1 MEDKSII
8 IKKVKKVQGGGG
20 HGGSWKVAFAD
31 FMTGMMAFF
40 LLMWLVNMTTK
51 PQKEKLAHYFQEYSI
66 FGEGGA
72 GGTTEMISKDQAMPE
87 AAITITQSPVS
98 SDSANEGSTAGLE
111 RLKEKL
117 EQEVQQQLAELKDQV
132 RIEVFEGGV
141 KEDIMDKE
149 GNPMFPL
156 GSTALTASGQKI
168 LKVLCDNIRNTS
180 NRIEIEGHTD
190 AILYAKKE
198 FGNWE
203 LSTARASAARLE
215 VEKNGIP
222 PARLLRVSGY
232 AATEP
237 IIKDNPL
244 DPRNR
249 RISLRLYPEKNKPSA
264 PTQPGTQPQAQVQTQ
279 TQASPQQVTP
289 QVTPR
294 QVEPHVGPK
303 VTPQVGPQVSPQSAP
318 MVQPARMK

>member
-8 IKKVKKVQGGGG
+8 IKKVKKVQGAGA

-66 FGEGGA
+66 FAEGGA
-72 GGTTEMISKDQAMPE
+72 GGSAEMIATEQAQTEAQITVTQAPAAAGATTEG
-87 AAITITQSPVS
+87 
-98 SDSANEGSTAGLE
+98 EGTTAGLE
-111 RLKEKL
+111 RLKDQLQKEI
-117 EQEVQQQLAELKDQV
+117 EQRLADLKDQV
-132 RIEVFEGGV
+132 RIAVFEGGIKV
-141 KEDIMDKE
+141 DIMDKE

-156 GSTALTASGQKI
+156 GSTTLTESGQKI
-168 LKVLCDNIRNTS
+168 LKVLCDNIKNTS

-190 AILYAKKE
+190 AVTYAKKE

-203 LSTARASAARLE
+203 LSTSRASAARLE

-222 PARLLRVSGY
+222 SSRLLRVSGY

-237 IIKDNPL
+237 IIKENPF

-249 RISLRLYPEKNKPSA
+249 RISLRLYPDKTGTSPA
-264 PTQPGTQPQAQVQTQ
+264 QTQPQPPIQVQPPQ
-279 TQASPQQVTP
+279 PQAPAQAAPQVTP
-289 QVTPR
+289 Q
-294 QVEPHVGPK
+294 G
-303 VTPQVGPQVSPQSAP
+303 AP
-318 MVQPARMK
+318 LVQPARMK

>member
-8 IKKVKKVQGGGG
+8 IKKVKKVQGAGA

-66 FGEGGA
+66 FAEGGA
-72 GGTTEMISKDQAMPE
+72 GGSAEVIATEQAQTEAQITVTQAPAAAGATTEG
-87 AAITITQSPVS
+87 
-98 SDSANEGSTAGLE
+98 EGTTAGLE
-111 RLKEKL
+111 RLKDQLQKDI
-117 EQEVQQQLAELKDQV
+117 EQRLADLKDQV
-132 RIEVFEGGV
+132 RIAVFEGGIKV
-141 KEDIMDKE
+141 DIMDKE

-156 GSTALTASGQKI
+156 GSTTLTESGQKI
-168 LKVLCDNIRNTS
+168 LKVLCDNIKNTS

-190 AILYAKKE
+190 AVTYAKKE

-203 LSTARASAARLE
+203 LSTSRASAARLE

-222 PARLLRVSGY
+222 SSRLLRVSGY

-237 IIKDNPL
+237 IIKENPF

-249 RISLRLYPEKNKPSA
+249 RISLRLYPDKTGTPPA
-264 PTQPGTQPQAQVQTQ
+264 QTPPQPQTQVQPPQAQ
-279 TQASPQQVTP
+279 APAPAAPQVTP
-289 QVTPR
+289 Q
-294 QVEPHVGPK
+294 G
-303 VTPQVGPQVSPQSAP
+303 AP
-318 MVQPARMK
+318 LVQPARMK

>member
-8 IKKVKKVQGGGG
+8 IKKVKKVQGGGH

-72 GGTTEMISKDQAMPE
+72 GGKTEMISKDQAVPE
-87 AAITITQSPVS
+87 TAVTITTSPVS
-98 SDSANEGSTAGLE
+98 SDSEGEASSASLE
-111 RLKEKL
+111 HFKEQL
-117 EQEVQQQLAELKDQV
+117 QQEVEQQLADLKDQV
-132 RIEVFEGGV
+132 RIEVFQGGV
-141 KEDIMDKE
+141 KVDIMDKE

-156 GSTALTASGQKI
+156 ASTALTASGQKI
-168 LKVLCDNIRNTS
+168 LKVLCDNIKNTS

-190 AILYAKKE
+190 AITYAKKE

-215 VEKNGIP
+215 LERNGIP
-222 PARLLRVSGY
+222 PSRLLRVSGY

-237 IIKDNPL
+237 IIKENPY

-249 RISLRLYPEKNKPSA
+249 RISLRLYPDKKSTPPAQSQATPPKTPAQTPAQAPAQAAPPKAVPPPQSPSSQA
-264 PTQPGTQPQAQVQTQ
+264 P
-279 TQASPQQVTP
+279 P
-289 QVTPR
+289 QVYPPR
-294 QVEPHVGPK
+294 MQ
-303 VTPQVGPQVSPQSAP
+303 
-318 MVQPARMK
+318 

>member
-8 IKKVKKVQGGGG
+8 IKKVKKVQGAGA

-66 FGEGGA
+66 FAEGGA
-72 GGTTEMISKDQAMPE
+72 GGGAEMIAKEQAPTE
-87 AAITITQSPVS
+87 AQITVTQAPAAASGET
-98 SDSANEGSTAGLE
+98 EGEGTAAGLE
-111 RLKEKL
+111 HFKEQLQQEIEQRL
-117 EQEVQQQLAELKDQV
+117 ADLKDQV

-141 KEDIMDKE
+141 KVDIMDKE

-156 GSTALTASGQKI
+156 GSTTLTESGQKI

-190 AILYAKKE
+190 AVSYAKKE

-203 LSTARASAARLE
+203 LSTSRASAARLE
-215 VEKNGIP
+215 VEKNGIQP
-222 PARLLRVSGY
+222 TRLIRVSGY

-237 IIKDNPL
+237 IIKDNAF
-244 DPRNR
+244 DARNR
-249 RISLRLYPEKNKPSA
+249 RISLRLYPDKKGRSPA
-264 PTQPGTQPQAQVQTQ
+264 QTQPQPQAQVPTQ
-279 TQASPQQVTP
+279 VAPPIT
-289 QVTPR
+289 
-294 QVEPHVGPK
+294 
-303 VTPQVGPQVSPQSAP
+303 PQSAP
-318 MVQPARMK
+318 LVQPARMK

>member
-8 IKKVKKVQGGGG
+8 IKKVKKVQGGGH

-66 FGEGGA
+66 FAEGGA
-72 GGTTEMISKDQAMPE
+72 GGATEMIAKEQATTE
-87 AAITITQSPVS
+87 AQITITQAPAASG
-98 SDSANEGSTAGLE
+98 ATTEGEGSAAGLE
-111 RLKEKL
+111 RFKEQL
-117 EQEVQQQLAELKDQV
+117 QQEIEQRLAELKDQV

-141 KEDIMDKE
+141 KVDIMDKE

-156 GSTALTASGQKI
+156 GSTTLTESGQKI
-168 LKVLCDNIRNTS
+168 LKVLCDNIKNTT

-190 AILYAKKE
+190 AVSYAKKE

-203 LSTARASAARLE
+203 LSTSRASAARLE

-222 PARLLRVSGY
+222 PSRLLRVSGY

-237 IIKDNPL
+237 IIKDNPF

-249 RISLRLYPEKNKPSA
+249 RISLRLYPDKSGKSPA
-264 PTQPGTQPQAQVQTQ
+264 QTQPQVKPQPSQQQAPTPLTPQSVPQVQPT
-279 TQASPQQVTP
+279 
-289 QVTPR
+289 
-294 QVEPHVGPK
+294 
-303 VTPQVGPQVSPQSAP
+303 
-318 MVQPARMK
+318 RMK

>member
-8 IKKVKKVQGGGG
+8 IKKVKKVQGGGH

-51 PQKEKLAHYFQEYSI
+51 PQKEKLSHYFQEYSI

-72 GGTTEMISKDQAMPE
+72 GGKTEMISKDQAVPE
-87 AAITITQSPVS
+87 TAVTITQSPVS
-98 SDSANEGSTAGLE
+98 SDSTGESNSAALE
-111 RLKEKL
+111 NFKEQLQQEIEQRLTD
-117 EQEVQQQLAELKDQV
+117 LKDQV

-141 KEDIMDKE
+141 KVDIMDKE

-168 LKVLCDNIRNTS
+168 LKVLCDNIRNTT

-190 AILYAKKE
+190 AITYAKKE

-203 LSTARASAARLE
+203 LSTSRASAARLE

-222 PARLLRVSGY
+222 PSRLLRVSGY

-237 IIKDNPL
+237 IIKDNPF

-249 RISLRLYPEKNKPSA
+249 RISLRLYPEKKGQTSA
-264 PTQPGTQPQAQVQTQ
+264 QAQSQAQAPPPQATPPIV
-279 TQASPQQVTP
+279 PQTP
-289 QVTPR
+289 QV
-294 QVEPHVGPK
+294 V
-303 VTPQVGPQVSPQSAP
+303 PQVQP
-318 MVQPARMK
+318 MRMK

>member
-8 IKKVKKVQGGGG
+8 IKKVKKVQGGGH

-66 FGEGGA
+66 FAEGGA
-72 GGTTEMISKDQAMPE
+72 GGTTEMIATEQAATE
-87 AAITITQSPVS
+87 AQITVTQAPSASGGTTEGEASPAS
-98 SDSANEGSTAGLE
+98 LE
-111 RLKEKL
+111 HFKEQLQKEIEQRL
-117 EQEVQQQLAELKDQV
+117 ADLKDQV
-132 RIEVFEGGV
+132 RIEVFEGGIKV
-141 KEDIMDKE
+141 DIMDKE

-156 GSTALTASGQKI
+156 GSTTLTESGQKI

-190 AILYAKKE
+190 AVSYAKKE

-203 LSTARASAARLE
+203 LSTSRASAARLE

-222 PARLLRVSGY
+222 SNRLLRVSGY

-237 IIKDNPL
+237 IIKDNPF

-249 RISLRLYPEKNKPSA
+249 RISLRLYPEKQGKSPA
-264 PTQPGTQPQAQVQTQ
+264 QTPQQPQTQRPQPQLAPSQV
-279 TQASPQQVTP
+279 APPVTP
-289 QVTPR
+289 QA
-294 QVEPHVGPK
+294 
-303 VTPQVGPQVSPQSAP
+303 AP
-318 MVQPARMK
+318 LVQPTRMK

>member
-8 IKKVKKVQGGGG
+8 IKKVKKVQGAGA

-66 FGEGGA
+66 FAEGGA
-72 GGTTEMISKDQAMPE
+72 GGSAEVIATEQAQTEAQITVTQAPAAAGATTEG
-87 AAITITQSPVS
+87 
-98 SDSANEGSTAGLE
+98 EGTTAGLE
-111 RLKEKL
+111 RLKDQLQKDI
-117 EQEVQQQLAELKDQV
+117 EQRLADLKDQV
-132 RIEVFEGGV
+132 RIAVFEGGIKV
-141 KEDIMDKE
+141 DIMDKE

-156 GSTALTASGQKI
+156 GSTTLTESGQKI
-168 LKVLCDNIRNTS
+168 LKVLCDNIKNTS

-190 AILYAKKE
+190 AVTYAKKE

-203 LSTARASAARLE
+203 LSTSRASAARLE

-222 PARLLRVSGY
+222 SSRLLRVSGY

-237 IIKDNPL
+237 IIKENPF

-249 RISLRLYPEKNKPSA
+249 RISLRLYPDKTGTPPA
-264 PTQPGTQPQAQVQTQ
+264 QTQPQPPVQVQPP
-279 TQASPQQVTP
+279 QAQAPAP
-289 QVTPR
+289 AA
-294 QVEPHVGPK
+294 PK
-303 VTPQVGPQVSPQSAP
+303 VTPQGAP
-318 MVQPARMK
+318 LVQPARMK

>member
-40 LLMWLVNMTTK
+40 LLMWLVNMATK

-66 FGEGGA
+66 FAEGGA
-72 GGTTEMISKDQAMPE
+72 GGSAEMIATEQAQTEAQITVTQAPAAAGATTEG
-87 AAITITQSPVS
+87 
-98 SDSANEGSTAGLE
+98 EGTAAGLE
-111 RLKEKL
+111 RLKDQLQKEI
-117 EQEVQQQLAELKDQV
+117 EQRLADLKDQV
-132 RIEVFEGGV
+132 HIEVFEGGV
-141 KEDIMDKE
+141 KVDIMDKE

-156 GSTALTASGQKI
+156 GSTTLTESGQKI
-168 LKVLCDNIRNTS
+168 LKVLCDNIKNTS

-190 AILYAKKE
+190 AVTYAKKE

-203 LSTARASAARLE
+203 LSTSRASAARLE

-222 PARLLRVSGY
+222 SNRLLRVSGY

-237 IIKDNPL
+237 IIKENPF

-249 RISLRLYPEKNKPSA
+249 RISLRLYPDKTGKSP
-264 PTQPGTQPQAQVQTQ
+264 TQ
-279 TQASPQQVTP
+279 TQAQPQTQIPPQPQQAPAQVAPPP
-289 QVTPR
+289 Q
-294 QVEPHVGPK
+294 
-303 VTPQVGPQVSPQSAP
+303 AP
-318 MVQPARMK
+318 TLVHPTRMK

>member
-8 IKKVKKVQGGGG
+8 IKKVKKVQGGGH

-66 FGEGGA
+66 FSEGGA
-72 GGTTEMISKDQAMPE
+72 GGKTEVISPDVKVPE
-87 AAITITQSPVS
+87 TAISITNTPVS
-98 SDSANEGSTAGLE
+98 SDSEGSAAGLE
-111 RLKEKL
+111 RFKEQLQKDI
-117 EQEVQQQLAELKDQV
+117 EQRLADVKDQV
-132 RIEVFEGGV
+132 HIEVVEGGIKV
-141 KEDIMDKE
+141 DIMDKE

-156 GSTALTASGQKI
+156 GSTTMTASGQRI
-168 LKVLCDNIRNTS
+168 LKVLCDDIKNTS

-190 AILYAKKE
+190 AVSYATKG

-203 LSTARASAARLE
+203 LSTARASAARFE
-215 VEKNGIP
+215 VEKDGIP
-222 PARLLRVSGY
+222 PSRLLRVSGY

-237 IIKDNPL
+237 IIKDNPY

-249 RISLRLYPEKNKPSA
+249 RISLRLYPEKKSASPAQTQPQPNQQA
-264 PTQPGTQPQAQVQTQ
+264 PTQPAPR
-279 TQASPQQVTP
+279 VTP
-289 QVTPR
+289 QT
-294 QVEPHVGPK
+294 
-303 VTPQVGPQVSPQSAP
+303 AP
-318 MVQPARMK
+318 LPLVQPTQMK

>member
-8 IKKVKKVQGGGG
+8 IKKVKKVQGGGA

-51 PQKEKLAHYFQEYSI
+51 PQKEQLAKYFQEYSL
-66 FGEGGA
+66 FAEGGA
-72 GGTTEMISKDQAMPE
+72 GGSAEMIAKEQAATE
-87 AAITITQSPVS
+87 AQIAVTQAPAAAGETAESEA
-98 SDSANEGSTAGLE
+98 SAAGLE
-111 RLKEKL
+111 RFKEQL
-117 EQEVQQQLAELKDQV
+117 QQEIEQRLADLKDQV
-132 RIEVFEGGV
+132 RIAVFEGGV
-141 KEDIMDKE
+141 KVDIMDKE

-156 GSTALTASGQKI
+156 GSTTLTESGQKI
-168 LKVLCDNIRNTS
+168 LKVLCDNIKNTS

-190 AILYAKKE
+190 AVTYAKKE

-203 LSTARASAARLE
+203 LSTSRASAARLE

-222 PARLLRVSGY
+222 SSRLLRVSGY

-237 IIKDNPL
+237 IIKENPF

-249 RISLRLYPEKNKPSA
+249 RISLRLYPDKTGKSPV
-264 PTQPGTQPQAQVQTQ
+264 QPQAQQPQPPPQQTAPAQ
-279 TQASPQQVTP
+279 VAPQVTP
-289 QVTPR
+289 Q
-294 QVEPHVGPK
+294 G
-303 VTPQVGPQVSPQSAP
+303 AP
-318 MVQPARMK
+318 LVHPARMK

>member
-40 LLMWLVNMTTK
+40 LLMWLVNMT
-51 PQKEKLAHYFQEYSI
+51 PQPKKEELARYFQEYSL
-66 FGEGGA
+66 FTEGGA
-72 GGTTEMISKDQAMPE
+72 GGGKEIISMEQPVPTAQVSLIQTE
-87 AAITITQSPVS
+87 S
-98 SDSANEGSTAGLE
+98 SSGAGDGEGSAAGLE
-111 RLKEKL
+111 RFKEQLQQDIEHRLADLKE
-117 EQEVQQQLAELKDQV
+117 QV
-132 RIEVFEGGV
+132 SIQVVEGGV
-141 KEDIMDKE
+141 KVDIMDKE

-156 GSTALTASGQKI
+156 GSTALTDSGQRI
-168 LKVLCDNIRNTS
+168 LKVLCDNIKNTS

-190 AILYAKKE
+190 AVKFSNRE

-203 LSTARASAARLE
+203 LSTARASAARVE

-222 PARLLRVSGY
+222 SSRLLRVSGY

-237 IIKDNPL
+237 IIKEDPF

-249 RISLRLYPEKNKPSA
+249 RISLRLFPEKKGTSPAQPQS
-264 PTQPGTQPQAQVQTQ
+264 PPQTQVQPQPQAAPVQV
-279 TQASPQQVTP
+279 A
-289 QVTPR
+289 
-294 QVEPHVGPK
+294 PK
-303 VTPQVGPQVSPQSAP
+303 VGPQTPPQ
-318 MVQPARMK
+318 VYPARMK

>member
-8 IKKVKKVQGGGG
+8 IKKVKKVQGGGH

-66 FGEGGA
+66 FSEGGA
-72 GGTTEMISKDQAMPE
+72 GGATEMISKEQATTE
-87 AAITITQSPVS
+87 AQIAVTQAP
-98 SDSANEGSTAGLE
+98 AAAGATAEGEGTAAGLE
-111 RLKEKL
+111 RLKDQLQQEI
-117 EQEVQQQLAELKDQV
+117 EQRLADLKDQV

-141 KEDIMDKE
+141 KVDIMDKE

-156 GSTALTASGQKI
+156 GSTTLTESGQKI
-168 LKVLCDNIRNTS
+168 LKVLCDNIKNTS

-190 AILYAKKE
+190 AVSYAKKE

-215 VEKNGIP
+215 IEKNGIP
-222 PARLLRVSGY
+222 PSRLLRVSGY

-237 IIKDNPL
+237 IIKDNPF

-249 RISLRLYPEKNKPSA
+249 RISLRLYPEKQGAA
-264 PTQPGTQPQAQVQTQ
+264 PAQTPQPKAQVPPQPAPQPAPAQIAPQAV
-279 TQASPQQVTP
+279 PL
-289 QVTPR
+289 
-294 QVEPHVGPK
+294 
-303 VTPQVGPQVSPQSAP
+303 
-318 MVQPARMK
+318 VQPTRMK

>member
-8 IKKVKKVQGGGG
+8 IKKVKKVQGGGH

-40 LLMWLVNMTTK
+40 LLMWLVNMTTQ

-66 FGEGGA
+66 FAEGGA
-72 GGTTEMISKDQAMPE
+72 GGSAEMIATEQAQTEAQITVTQAPAAAGATTEG
-87 AAITITQSPVS
+87 
-98 SDSANEGSTAGLE
+98 EGTAAGLE
-111 RLKEKL
+111 RLKDQLQKEI
-117 EQEVQQQLAELKDQV
+117 EQRLAELKDQV
-132 RIEVFEGGV
+132 RIEVVEGGV
-141 KEDIMDKE
+141 KVDIMDKE

-156 GSTALTASGQKI
+156 GSTTLTESGQKI
-168 LKVLCDNIRNTS
+168 LKVLCDNIKNTT

-190 AILYAKKE
+190 AVSYANKE

-203 LSTARASAARLE
+203 LSTSRASAARLE

-222 PARLLRVSGY
+222 PSRLLRVSGY

-237 IIKDNPL
+237 IIKDNPF

-249 RISLRLYPEKNKPSA
+249 RISLRLYPDKSGKSPA
-264 PTQPGTQPQAQVQTQ
+264 QPPPQPQAPAPPQPAAQPAPS
-279 TQASPQQVTP
+279 QA
-289 QVTPR
+289 
-294 QVEPHVGPK
+294 
-303 VTPQVGPQVSPQSAP
+303 AP
-318 MVQPARMK
+318 SQAAPLVHPARMK

>member
-8 IKKVKKVQGGGG
+8 IKKVKKVSGGGH

-40 LLMWLVNMTTK
+40 LLMWLVNMT
-51 PQKEKLAHYFQEYSI
+51 PQQKKEELARHFKEYSLFAEGGSGGGKTMI
-66 FGEGGA
+66 ATEQVPSEAQITVTQAPAASGETEGEGTA
-72 GGTTEMISKDQAMPE
+72 
-87 AAITITQSPVS
+87 
-98 SDSANEGSTAGLE
+98 AGLE
-111 RLKEKL
+111 HFKEQLQQEIEQRL
-117 EQEVQQQLAELKDQV
+117 ADLKDQV

-141 KEDIMDKE
+141 KVDIMDKE

-156 GSTALTASGQKI
+156 GSTTLTESGQKI

-190 AILYAKKE
+190 AVSYAKKE

-203 LSTARASAARLE
+203 LSTSRASAARLE

-222 PARLLRVSGY
+222 PSRLLRVSGY

-237 IIKDNPL
+237 IIKDNPF

-249 RISLRLYPEKNKPSA
+249 RISLRLYPDKKGRSPVQASTPA
-264 PTQPGTQPQAQVQTQ
+264 PPQPAKPQA
-279 TQASPQQVTP
+279 APQVTP
-289 QVTPR
+289 Q
-294 QVEPHVGPK
+294 G
-303 VTPQVGPQVSPQSAP
+303 AP
-318 MVQPARMK
+318 LVQPTRMK

>member
-8 IKKVKKVQGGGG
+8 IKKVKKVSAGA

-40 LLMWLVNMTTK
+40 LLMWLVNMT
-51 PQKEKLAHYFQEYSI
+51 PQKKKEELARHFKEYSI
-66 FGEGGA
+66 FAEGGA
-72 GGTTEMISKDQAMPE
+72 GSGAEMIAKEQVASEAQITVTQAPAATGEIEGE
-87 AAITITQSPVS
+87 AS
-98 SDSANEGSTAGLE
+98 SAGLE
-111 RLKEKL
+111 RFKEQLQQEIEQKL
-117 EQEVQQQLAELKDQV
+117 ADLKDQV

-141 KEDIMDKE
+141 KVDIMDKE

-156 GSTALTASGQKI
+156 GSTVLTESGQKI
-168 LKVLCDNIRNTS
+168 LKVLCDNIKNTS

-190 AILYAKKE
+190 AVSYAKKE

-203 LSTARASAARLE
+203 LSTSRASAARVE

-222 PARLLRVSGY
+222 SSRLLRVSGY

-237 IIKDNPL
+237 IIKDNPF

-249 RISLRLYPEKNKPSA
+249 RISLRLYPEKHKSPA
-264 PTQPGTQPQAQVQTQ
+264 QAQSQSQAQPVQTQ
-279 TQASPQQVTP
+279 PRPPAQVAPKTPPQAAP
-289 QVTPR
+289 QVHP
-294 QVEPHVGPK
+294 
-303 VTPQVGPQVSPQSAP
+303 AP
-318 MVQPARMK
+318 MK

>member
-8 IKKVKKVQGGGG
+8 IKKVKKVQGGGH

-51 PQKEKLAHYFQEYSI
+51 PQKEKLSHYFQEYSI
-66 FGEGGA
+66 FAEGGA
-72 GGTTEMISKDQAMPE
+72 GGSTEMIAKEQATTE
-87 AAITITQSPVS
+87 AQITVTQAPAASGKET
-98 SDSANEGSTAGLE
+98 EGEETAAGLE
-111 RLKEKL
+111 RFKEQL
-117 EQEVQQQLAELKDQV
+117 QQEIEQRLTDLKDQV
-132 RIEVFEGGV
+132 RIEVFDGGV
-141 KEDIMDKE
+141 KVDIMDKE

-156 GSTALTASGQKI
+156 GSTTLTESGQKI
-168 LKVLCDNIRNTS
+168 LKVLCDKIKTTS

-190 AILYAKKE
+190 AITYAKKD

-222 PARLLRVSGY
+222 PSRLRRVSGY

-237 IIKDNPL
+237 IIKDNPF

-249 RISLRLYPEKNKPSA
+249 RISLRLYPDKQGGKPPASAQAPAPA
-264 PTQPGTQPQAQVQTQ
+264 PTPAPVPVKPQAPSSQT
-279 TQASPQQVTP
+279 PP
-289 QVTPR
+289 QVHPPR
-294 QVEPHVGPK
+294 MQ
-303 VTPQVGPQVSPQSAP
+303 
-318 MVQPARMK
+318 

>member
-8 IKKVKKVQGGGG
+8 IKKVKKVQGGGH

-72 GGTTEMISKDQAMPE
+72 GGTTEMISKDQAVPE
-87 AAITITQSPVS
+87 TAVTITQSPVS
-98 SDSANEGSTAGLE
+98 ADSEGTENTAGLE
-111 RLKEKL
+111 RLKDQLQQEI
-117 EQEVQQQLAELKDQV
+117 EQRLADVKDQV
-132 RIEVFEGGV
+132 RVEVFGGGV
-141 KEDIMDKE
+141 KVDIMDKQ

-156 GSTALTASGQKI
+156 GSTSLTESGRKI
-168 LKVLCDNIRNTS
+168 IKVLCDNIKTTS
-180 NRIEIEGHTD
+180 NRVEIEGHTD
-190 AILYAKKE
+190 AVTYAKKE

-215 VEKNGIP
+215 LERNGIP

-237 IIKDNPL
+237 IIKENPF

-249 RISLRLYPEKNKPSA
+249 RISLRLYPEKNDKPSPPA
-264 PTQPGTQPQAQVQTQ
+264 KPQPKAQPEPARQQTP
-279 TQASPQQVTP
+279 AQVTP
-289 QVTPR
+289 SAA
-294 QVEPHVGPK
+294 
-303 VTPQVGPQVSPQSAP
+303 PQVHPL
-318 MVQPARMK
+318 RMK

>member
-1 MEDKSII
+1 VEDKSII
-8 IKKVKKVQGGGG
+8 IKKVKKVSAGA

-66 FGEGGA
+66 FAEGGA
-72 GGTTEMISKDQAMPE
+72 GGGAEMIAKEQVETATQVS
-87 AAITITQSPVS
+87 ITQTPATSGEIEGEAS
-98 SDSANEGSTAGLE
+98 SAGLE
-111 RLKEKL
+111 RFKEQLQQEIEQKL
-117 EQEVQQQLAELKDQV
+117 ADLKDQV

-141 KEDIMDKE
+141 KVDIMDKE

-156 GSTALTASGQKI
+156 GSTVLTESGQKI
-168 LKVLCDNIRNTS
+168 LKVLCDNIKNTS

-190 AILYAKKE
+190 AVSYAKKE

-203 LSTARASAARLE
+203 LSTSRASAARVE

-222 PARLLRVSGY
+222 SSRLLRVSGY

-237 IIKDNPL
+237 IIKDNPF

-249 RISLRLYPEKNKPSA
+249 RISLRLYPEKHKSPVQA
-264 PTQPGTQPQAQVQTQ
+264 QPQPQAQPVQTQ
-279 TQASPQQVTP
+279 PRPPAQVAPKTPPQAAP
-289 QVTPR
+289 QVHP
-294 QVEPHVGPK
+294 
-303 VTPQVGPQVSPQSAP
+303 AP
-318 MVQPARMK
+318 MK

>member
-8 IKKVKKVQGGGG
+8 IKKVKKVSGGGG

-66 FGEGGA
+66 FAEGGA

-87 AAITITQSPVS
+87 TAVTLTNTPVS
-98 SDSANEGSTAGLE
+98 TDSDNEGSAAGLE
-111 RLKEKL
+111 RFKEQL
-117 EQEVQQQLAELKDQV
+117 QHEIEQRLADLKDQV

-141 KEDIMDKE
+141 KVDIMDKE

-156 GSTALTASGQKI
+156 GSTTLTESGQKI
-168 LKVLCDNIRNTS
+168 LKVLCDNIRTTT

-190 AILYAKKE
+190 AVSYAKKE

-215 VEKNGIP
+215 IEKNGIP
-222 PARLLRVSGY
+222 PTRLLRVSGY

-237 IIKDNPL
+237 IIKDNPF

-249 RISLRLYPEKNKPSA
+249 RISLRLYPEKKTKTPA
-264 PTQPGTQPQAQVQTQ
+264 QGQPQPQTQVQPQTVPPQAQTPVQV
-279 TQASPQQVTP
+279 A
-289 QVTPR
+289 
-294 QVEPHVGPK
+294 PK
-303 VTPQVGPQVSPQSAP
+303 VGPQALPQVAP
-318 MVQPARMK
+318 PRMK

>member
-8 IKKVKKVQGGGG
+8 IKKIKKVQGGGH

-40 LLMWLVNMTTK
+40 LLMWLVNMTTQ

-66 FGEGGA
+66 FAEGGA
-72 GGTTEMISKDQAMPE
+72 GGSAEMIATEQAQTEAQITVTQAPAAAGATTEG
-87 AAITITQSPVS
+87 
-98 SDSANEGSTAGLE
+98 EGTAAGLE
-111 RLKEKL
+111 RLKDQLQKEI
-117 EQEVQQQLAELKDQV
+117 EQRLAELKDQV
-132 RIEVFEGGV
+132 RIEVVEGGV
-141 KEDIMDKE
+141 KVDIMDKE

-156 GSTALTASGQKI
+156 GSTTLTESGQKI
-168 LKVLCDNIRNTS
+168 LKVLCDNIKNTT

-190 AILYAKKE
+190 AVSYANKE

-203 LSTARASAARLE
+203 LSTSRASAARLE

-222 PARLLRVSGY
+222 PSRLLRVSGY

-237 IIKDNPL
+237 IIKDNPF

-249 RISLRLYPEKNKPSA
+249 RISLRLYPDKSGKSPA
-264 PTQPGTQPQAQVQTQ
+264 QPPPQPQAPAPPQPAAQPAPS
-279 TQASPQQVTP
+279 QA
-289 QVTPR
+289 
-294 QVEPHVGPK
+294 
-303 VTPQVGPQVSPQSAP
+303 AP
-318 MVQPARMK
+318 LVHPARMK

>member
-8 IKKVKKVQGGGG
+8 IKKVKKVQGGGH

-66 FGEGGA
+66 FAEGGA
-72 GGTTEMISKDQAMPE
+72 GGSAEVIATEQAQTEAQITVTQAPAAAGATTEG
-87 AAITITQSPVS
+87 
-98 SDSANEGSTAGLE
+98 EGTTAGLE
-111 RLKEKL
+111 RLKDQLQQEI
-117 EQEVQQQLAELKDQV
+117 EQRLADLKDQV

-141 KEDIMDKE
+141 KVDIMDKE

-156 GSTALTASGQKI
+156 GSTTLTESGQKI
-168 LKVLCDNIRNTS
+168 LKVLCDNIKNTT

-190 AILYAKKE
+190 AVSYAKKE

-203 LSTARASAARLE
+203 LSTSRASAARLE
-215 VEKNGIP
+215 VEKNGILP
-222 PARLLRVSGY
+222 SRLLRVSGY

-237 IIKDNPL
+237 IIKDNPF

-249 RISLRLYPEKNKPSA
+249 RISLRLYPDKSGKSPAQTPTPA
-264 PTQPGTQPQAQVQTQ
+264 PPQPAKPQAPA
-279 TQASPQQVTP
+279 QAAPQVTP
-289 QVTPR
+289 Q
-294 QVEPHVGPK
+294 G
-303 VTPQVGPQVSPQSAP
+303 AP
-318 MVQPARMK
+318 LVHPTRMK

>member
-8 IKKVKKVQGGGG
+8 IKKVKKVQGAGA

-66 FGEGGA
+66 FAEGGA
-72 GGTTEMISKDQAMPE
+72 GGSAEMIATEQAQTEAQITVTQAPAAAGATTEG
-87 AAITITQSPVS
+87 
-98 SDSANEGSTAGLE
+98 EGTTAGLE
-111 RLKEKL
+111 RLKDQLQKEI
-117 EQEVQQQLAELKDQV
+117 EQRLADLKDQV
-132 RIEVFEGGV
+132 RIAVFEGGIKV
-141 KEDIMDKE
+141 DIMDKE

-156 GSTALTASGQKI
+156 GSTTLTESGQKI
-168 LKVLCDNIRNTS
+168 LKVLCDNIKNTS

-190 AILYAKKE
+190 AVTYAKKE

-203 LSTARASAARLE
+203 LSTSRASAARLE

-222 PARLLRVSGY
+222 SSRLLRVSGY

-237 IIKDNPL
+237 IIKENPF

-249 RISLRLYPEKNKPSA
+249 RISLRLYPDKTGTSPA
-264 PTQPGTQPQAQVQTQ
+264 QTQPQPPIQVQPPQ
-279 TQASPQQVTP
+279 PQAPAPAAPQVTP
-289 QVTPR
+289 Q
-294 QVEPHVGPK
+294 G
-303 VTPQVGPQVSPQSAP
+303 AP
-318 MVQPARMK
+318 LVQPARMK

>member
-66 FGEGGA
+66 FSEGGA
-72 GGTTEMISKDQAMPE
+72 GTSSMISTDE
-87 AAITITQSPVS
+87 AQTAAQIAVTQTPVPS
-98 SDSANEGSTAGLE
+98 GETEGEGSAAGLE
-111 RLKEKL
+111 KFREQLQKEIEQRL
-117 EQEVQQQLAELKDQV
+117 ADLKDQV
-132 RIEVFEGGV
+132 HIEVVQGGV
-141 KEDIMDKE
+141 KVDIMDKE

-156 GSTALTASGQKI
+156 GSTALTESGQKI
-168 LKVLCDNIRNTS
+168 LKVLCDNIKNTS

-190 AILYAKKE
+190 AVSYANKE
-198 FGNWE
+198 FGNWD
-203 LSTARASAARLE
+203 LSTARATAARLE
-215 VEKNGIP
+215 IEKDGIP
-222 PARLLRVSGY
+222 SSRLIRVSGY

-237 IIKDNPL
+237 IIKENPF

-249 RISLRLYPEKNKPSA
+249 RISLRLYPEKKIATQNQ
-264 PTQPGTQPQAQVQTQ
+264 TQPS
-279 TQASPQQVTP
+279 SPQVPPQPAPKTSP
-289 QVTPR
+289 QV
-294 QVEPHVGPK
+294 
-303 VTPQVGPQVSPQSAP
+303 AP
-318 MVQPARMK
+318 LVHPARMK

>member
-40 LLMWLVNMTTK
+40 LLMWLVNMATK

-66 FGEGGA
+66 FAEGGA
-72 GGTTEMISKDQAMPE
+72 GGSAEMIATEQAQTEAQITVTQAPAAAGATTEG
-87 AAITITQSPVS
+87 
-98 SDSANEGSTAGLE
+98 EGTAAGLE
-111 RLKEKL
+111 RLKDQLQKEI
-117 EQEVQQQLAELKDQV
+117 EQRLADLKDQV
-132 RIEVFEGGV
+132 HIEVFEGGV
-141 KEDIMDKE
+141 KVDIMDKE

-156 GSTALTASGQKI
+156 GSTTLTESGQKI
-168 LKVLCDNIRNTS
+168 LKVLCDNIKNTS

-190 AILYAKKE
+190 AVTYAKKE

-222 PARLLRVSGY
+222 SSRLLRVSGY
-232 AATEP
+232 AATQP
-237 IIKDNPL
+237 IIKENPF

-249 RISLRLYPEKNKPSA
+249 RISLRLYPEKQGQSPA
-264 PTQPGTQPQAQVQTQ
+264 QTQPQTPVPPKPPQQAPAQV
-279 TQASPQQVTP
+279 APQITP
-289 QVTPR
+289 Q
-294 QVEPHVGPK
+294 
-303 VTPQVGPQVSPQSAP
+303 AP
-318 MVQPARMK
+318 PLVHPARMK

>member
-8 IKKVKKVQGGGG
+8 IKKVKKVQGAGA

-66 FGEGGA
+66 FAEGGA
-72 GGTTEMISKDQAMPE
+72 GGSAEVIATEQAQTEAQITVTQAPAAAGATTEG
-87 AAITITQSPVS
+87 
-98 SDSANEGSTAGLE
+98 EGTTAGLE
-111 RLKEKL
+111 RLKDQLQKEI
-117 EQEVQQQLAELKDQV
+117 EQRLADLKDQV
-132 RIEVFEGGV
+132 RIAVFEGGIKV
-141 KEDIMDKE
+141 DIMDKE

-156 GSTALTASGQKI
+156 GSTTLTESGQKI
-168 LKVLCDNIRNTS
+168 LKVLCDNIRSTS

-190 AILYAKKE
+190 AVSYAKKE

-203 LSTARASAARLE
+203 LSTSRASAARLE

-222 PARLLRVSGY
+222 PSRLLRVSGY

-237 IIKDNPL
+237 IIKDNPF

-249 RISLRLYPEKNKPSA
+249 RISLRLYPDKSGKSPAQTQVVPQPPQQQAPAQAAPPS
-264 PTQPGTQPQAQVQTQ
+264 TPQA
-279 TQASPQQVTP
+279 APQ
-289 QVTPR
+289 
-294 QVEPHVGPK
+294 
-303 VTPQVGPQVSPQSAP
+303 
-318 MVQPARMK
+318 VQPARMK

>member
-8 IKKVKKVQGGGG
+8 IKKVKKVQGGGH

-72 GGTTEMISKDQAMPE
+72 GGKTEMISKDQALPE
-87 AAITITQSPVS
+87 TAVTITNTPVS
-98 SDSANEGSTAGLE
+98 SDAEGEASAAS
-111 RLKEKL
+111 L
-117 EQEVQQQLAELKDQV
+117 EQFKEQLQQEVEQQLAELKDQV
-132 RIEVFEGGV
+132 RIEVFGGGV
-141 KEDIMDKE
+141 KVDIMDKE

-156 GSTALTASGQKI
+156 ASTALTASGQKI
-168 LKVLCDNIRNTS
+168 LKVLCDNIKTTS
-180 NRIEIEGHTD
+180 NLIEIEGHTD
-190 AILYAKKE
+190 AITYAKRE

-215 VEKNGIP
+215 LEKNGIP
-222 PARLLRVSGY
+222 PNRLLRVSGY
-232 AATEP
+232 AATVP
-237 IIKDNPL
+237 IIKENPY

-249 RISLRLYPEKNKPSA
+249 RISLRLYPDKKGAP
-264 PTQPGTQPQAQVQTQ
+264 PTQPQVKPQPPPPSQTAPQTPQSVPQVQ
-279 TQASPQQVTP
+279 
-289 QVTPR
+289 PR
-294 QVEPHVGPK
+294 RLE
-303 VTPQVGPQVSPQSAP
+303 
-318 MVQPARMK
+318 

>member
-1 MEDKSII
+1 MEDKNII
-8 IKKVKKVQGGGG
+8 IRKVKKVQGGGH

-66 FGEGGA
+66 FEEGGK
-72 GGTTEMISKDQAMPE
+72 GGGKELISTEQE
-87 AAITITQSPVS
+87 AATQITVTQTPPPSADTEGEASP
-98 SDSANEGSTAGLE
+98 AGLE
-111 RLKEKL
+111 QFKNKL
-117 EQEVQQQLAELKDQV
+117 EQEIEQRLADLKDQV
-132 RIEVFEGGV
+132 HIEVVEGGV
-141 KEDIMDKE
+141 KVDIMDKE

-156 GSTALTASGQKI
+156 GSTVLTESGQKI

-190 AILYAKKE
+190 AVSYAKKE

-203 LSTARASAARLE
+203 LSTARASAARVE

-222 PARLLRVSGY
+222 PSRLLRVSGY

-237 IIKDNPL
+237 IIKDNPF

-249 RISLRLYPEKNKPSA
+249 RISLRLYPEKKGASPA
-264 PTQPGTQPQAQVQTQ
+264 QPQAQAPVQPKPAQPQAQPQAPQ
-279 TQASPQQVTP
+279 T
-289 QVTPR
+289 
-294 QVEPHVGPK
+294 
-303 VTPQVGPQVSPQSAP
+303 AP
-318 MVQPARMK
+318 LVQPARMK